1 MVDSTRALLDELMG
15 KDRNAMPAQRS
26 NRDIHFSD
34 PEICKFYICGFC
46 PNDLFTNTKSDLGPC
61 TKLHDDHCK
70 QMFQESPKRNTY
82 PYERDHV
89 RFLERLIDDLD
100 RRIKKG
106 HDRLDV
112 QDDKAEIPLTVEN
125 AEKVRAISEKIQ
137 TLLAQIEDL
146 GEEGKVDE
154 SQQLM
159 KVVDR
164 LKTEKEQIIQG
175 NDNRP
180 LSANEKRMKVCEI
193 CGAFLV
199 VGDTEKRML
208 SHLDGK
214 QHQGFALIRKTV
226 ADYKITHTDEDFRD
240 DKDRKGRD
248 NRDNRDNRDRE
259 REKERDRERE
269 RDRDRYRHS
278 TGERKKRDRS
288 RERDSRDKKRSR
300 DSY

>member
-1 MVDSTRALLDELMG
+1 MDVTRALLDELMG
-15 KDRNAMPAQRS
+15 KDRNARS
-26 NRDIHFSD
+26 AERVNHEVHFSD
-34 PEICKFYICGFC
+34 PDICKFYICGFC
-46 PNDLFTNTKSDLGPC
+46 PNELFTNTKSDLGPC
-61 TKLHDDHCK
+61 SKLHDDNCK
-70 QMFQESPKRNTY
+70 QMFQESPKKNQY
-82 PYERDHV
+82 SYEKDFI

-100 RRIKKG
+100 RRIKRG

-112 QDDKAEIPLTVEN
+112 QDDKAEIPLTAES
-125 AEKVRAISEKIQ
+125 AEKVKIISEKIQ
-137 TLLAQIEDL
+137 NLLSQIEDL

-159 KVVDR
+159 KVVDK
-164 LKTEKEQIIQG
+164 LKEEKEHIIQS

-180 LSANEKRMKVCEI
+180 LSANEKRMKVCET

-199 VGDTEKRML
+199 VGDTEKRMM

-226 ADYKITHTDEDFRD
+226 ADYKKIHTEEDLRD

-248 NRDNRDNRDRE
+248 RGDRDKDRE
-259 REKERDRERE
+259 RYRDARYSGRSEK
-269 RDRDRYRHS
+269 RDRYRDS
-278 TGERKKRDRS
+278 RD
-288 RERDSRDKKRSR
+288 RDSRDRKRSR